1 MTKVIKKVFSVT
13 PIATV
18 YVFIYHIISGFFVAA
33 KLYASM
39 HIIQSGYEYIKNF
52 SDINVFIKYGVML
65 LIIIALERVLEYLY
79 AIAMNGY
86 LFEKTDSYL
95 NREMAAKLS
104 KIDLIN
110 FEDRDFLTIEERAA
124 SAVDDE
130 RLSNSVRLLAMALGQ
145 GLEVILILATLWTY
159 SPYLVGL
166 AALTVVPYLITRLIR
181 GKAFYDLKSVE
192 AYDERKLN
200 YFYSIF
206 TDLKTNREIKS
217 YNSSKFFLSK
227 YTSVFKDTSKKY
239 FDERLKDAKSLLF
252 CDILSVIAFS
262 IAIVITIKLAFDGKI
277 LIGMM
282 GAALMAYQDMQNS
295 SKEMIVTVG
304 NLPRNI
310 SFASDYFTFMN
321 SSEEKKA
328 YDVNFGKISVKDASF
343 TYPKTDNGLHDIS
356 LSIDEGE
363 SVAIVGYNG
372 SGKTTFTKALTGVYD
387 ASGEISF
394 AGVNI
399 KGRGLSFDDYTI
411 VPQERTET
419 NLSIA
424 EHIASQET
432 YDEAKIQSLLD
443 YVGLDKL
450 YKEYSLDTRLGK
462 DFDGVELS
470 GGERQ
475 RLDIARS
482 MYKDSKLIILD
493 EATSA
498 LDPMQES
505 EILKKFLD
513 ISKGRTSIIVTHR
526 LGICKSVDKI
536 LVFKDGRVDSLG
548 THDELLAKSSYY
560 REMYEAQAKFY
571 K

>member
-39 HIIQSGYEYIKNF
+39 HIIQSGYEYIKNAA
-52 SDINVFIKYGVML
+52 DINVFIKYCIML
-65 LIIIALERVLEYLY
+65 LIIIALERLFEYLY

-86 LFEKTDSYL
+86 LFEKTGSYL
-95 NREMAAKLS
+95 NREMAEKLS
-104 KIDLIN
+104 RVDLIN

-124 SAVDDE
+124 TAVDDE
-130 RLSNSVRLLAMALGQ
+130 RLSNSVRLLAMAIGQ

-181 GKAFYDLKSVE
+181 GKAFYDLKSIE
-192 AYDERKLN
+192 AFDERKLN

-206 TDLKTNREIKS
+206 TDTKTNREIKS
-217 YNSSKFFLSK
+217 YNSSEFFLSK
-227 YTSVFKDTSKKY
+227 YKSVFKDTSKKY

-282 GAALMAYQDMQNS
+282 GAALMAYQNMQNS
-295 SKEMIVTVG
+295 SKDMIVTVG

-310 SFASDYFTFMN
+310 SFASDYFTFMD

-328 YDVNFGKISVKDASF
+328 YDVNFGKIDVNGLSF

-356 LSIDEGE
+356 LNIEEGE

-387 ASGEISF
+387 AMGEISF

-424 EHIASQET
+424 EHVASNET
-432 YDEAKIQSLLD
+432 YDEAKLKSLLD

-450 YKEYSLDTRLGK
+450 YKEHSFDTRLGK

-526 LGICKSVDKI
+526 LGICMSVDKI
-536 LVFKDGRVDSLG
+536 VVFKDGRVDSIG
-548 THDELLAKSSYY
+548 THDELLTKSSYY
-560 REMYEAQAKFY
+560 SEMYEAQAKFY

>member
-13 PIATV
+13 PIATI

-65 LIIIALERVLEYLY
+65 LIIIALERLLEYLY

-86 LFEKTDSYL
+86 LFEKTGSYL

-159 SPYLVGL
+159 SPYLVAL
-166 AALTVVPYLITRLIR
+166 SALTVVPYFITRLIR
-181 GKAFYDLKSVE
+181 GKAFYDLKSIE
-192 AYDERKLN
+192 AFDERKLN

-206 TDLKTNREIKS
+206 TDTKTNREIKS
-217 YNSSKFFLSK
+217 YNSSEFFLSK
-227 YTSVFKDTSKKY
+227 YTKVFKDTSKKY

-262 IAIVITIKLAFDGKI
+262 IAIIITIKLAFDGKI

-282 GAALMAYQDMQNS
+282 GAALMAYQNMQNS
-295 SKEMIVTVG
+295 SKDMIVTVG

-387 ASGEISF
+387 AMGEISF

-424 EHIASQET
+424 EHIASQEI
-432 YDEAKIQSLLD
+432 YDEAKLKSLLD

-450 YKEYSLDTRLGK
+450 YKEHSIDTRLGK

-513 ISKGRTSIIVTHR
+513 ISKGKTSIIVTHR

-536 LVFKDGRVDSLG
+536 LVFKDGRVDSVG
-548 THDELLAKSSYY
+548 THDELLTKSSYY

>member
-39 HIIQSGYEYIKNF
+39 HIIQSGYEYIKNAA
-52 SDINVFIKYGVML
+52 DIDAFIKYGIML
-65 LIIIALERVLEYLY
+65 LIIIALERLLEYLY

-86 LFEKTDSYL
+86 LFEKTGSYL
-95 NREMAAKLS
+95 NRDMAAKLS
-104 KIDLIN
+104 RVDLIN

-159 SPYLVGL
+159 SPYLVLL

-181 GKAFYDLKSVE
+181 GKAFYDLKSIE
-192 AYDERKLN
+192 AFDERKLN

-206 TDLKTNREIKS
+206 TDTKTNREIKS
-217 YNSSKFFLSK
+217 YNSSNFFLSK
-227 YTSVFKDTSKKY
+227 YTKVFKDTSKKY
-239 FDERLKDAKSLLF
+239 FYERLKDAKSLLF

-262 IAIVITIKLAFDGKI
+262 IAIIITVKLAFDGKI

-282 GAALMAYQDMQNS
+282 GAALMAYQNMQNS

-310 SFASDYFTFMN
+310 SFANDYFTFMD

-328 YDVNFGKISVKDASF
+328 YDVNFGKIDVNGLSF

-387 ASGEISF
+387 AMGEISF
-394 AGVNI
+394 GGVNI

-450 YKEYSLDTRLGK
+450 YKEHSLDTRLGK

-536 LVFKDGRVDSLG
+536 VVFKDGRVDSIG
-548 THDELLAKSSYY
+548 THDELLTKSSYY

>member
-13 PIATV
+13 PIATI

-39 HIIQSGYEYIKNF
+39 HIIQTGFEYIKNF
-52 SDINVFIKYGVML
+52 SDINVFIRYGVML
-65 LIIIALERVLEYLY
+65 LIIIALERLLEYLY

-130 RLSNSVRLLAMALGQ
+130 RLSNSVRLLDMALGQ

-159 SPYLVGL
+159 SPYLVAL
-166 AALTVVPYLITRLIR
+166 AALTVVSYLITRLIR
-181 GKAFYDLKSVE
+181 GKAFYDLKSIE
-192 AYDERKLN
+192 AFDERKLN

-206 TDLKTNREIKS
+206 TDTKTNREIKS
-217 YNSSKFFLSK
+217 YNSSEFFLSK

-252 CDILSVIAFS
+252 CDILSVIVFS
-262 IAIVITIKLAFDGKI
+262 IAIIITIKLAFDGKI

-282 GAALMAYQDMQNS
+282 GAALMAYQNMQNS
-295 SKEMIVTVG
+295 SKDMIVTVG

-310 SFASDYFTFMN
+310 SFASDYFTFMD

-328 YDVNFGKISVKDASF
+328 YDVNFGKISVTDASF
-343 TYPKTDNGLHDIS
+343 TYPKTDNGLYDIS

-372 SGKTTFTKALTGVYD
+372 SGKTTFTKTLTGVYE

-394 AGVNI
+394 RGVNI
-399 KGRGLSFDDYTI
+399 RGRGLSFDDYTI

-424 EHIASQET
+424 EHVASNET
-432 YDEAKIQSLLD
+432 YDEAKLKSLLD

-450 YKEYSLDTRLGK
+450 YKEHSLDTRLGK

-482 MYKDSKLIILD
+482 MYKNSKLIILD

-536 LVFKDGRVDSLG
+536 VVFKDGRVDNLG
-548 THDELLAKSSYY
+548 THDELLKNSPYY

>member
-39 HIIQSGYEYIKNF
+39 HIIQSGYEYIKNAV
-52 SDINVFIKYGVML
+52 DINLFIKYGVML
-65 LIIIALERVLEYLY
+65 LIIIALERLLEYLY
-79 AIAMNGY
+79 AIAMNGC
-86 LFEKTDSYL
+86 LFEKTGSYL

-104 KIDLIN
+104 RVDLIN

-130 RLSNSVRLLAMALGQ
+130 RLSNSVRLLAMAVGQ

-159 SPYLVGL
+159 SLYLVGL

-181 GKAFYDLKSVE
+181 GKAFYDLKSIE
-192 AYDERKLN
+192 AFDERKLN

-206 TDLKTNREIKS
+206 TDTKTNREIKS
-217 YNSSKFFLSK
+217 YNSSEFFLSK

-239 FDERLKDAKSLLF
+239 FDERLEDAKSLLF

-262 IAIVITIKLAFDGKI
+262 IAIIITIKLAFDGKI

-282 GAALMAYQDMQNS
+282 GAALMAYQNMQNS
-295 SKEMIVTVG
+295 SKDMIVTVG

-310 SFASDYFTFMN
+310 SFANDYFNFMD

-328 YDVNFGKISVKDASF
+328 YNVDFGKISVKDASF
-343 TYPKTDNGLHDIS
+343 TYPKTENGLHDIS

-387 ASGEISF
+387 SVGEISF
-394 AGVNI
+394 GGVNI

-424 EHIASQET
+424 EHVASNET
-432 YDEAKIQSLLD
+432 YDEAKLKSLLD

-450 YKEYSLDTRLGK
+450 YKEHSLDTRLGK

-536 LVFKDGRVDSLG
+536 VVFKDGRVDSIG
-548 THDELLAKSSYY
+548 THDELLTKSSYY
-560 REMYEAQAKFY
+560 SEMYEAQAKFY

>member
-13 PIATV
+13 PIASI

-65 LIIIALERVLEYLY
+65 LIIIALERLLEYLY

-95 NREMAAKLS
+95 NREMAEKLS
-104 KIDLIN
+104 RVDLIN

-130 RLSNSVRLLAMALGQ
+130 RLSNSVRLLAMAIGQ

-159 SPYLVGL
+159 SPYLVEL

-192 AYDERKLN
+192 AFDERKLN

-206 TDLKTNREIKS
+206 TDTKTNREIKS
-217 YNSSKFFLSK
+217 YNSSKFFLNK
-227 YTSVFKDTSKKY
+227 YTSIFKDTSKKY

-252 CDILSVIAFS
+252 CDILSIIAFS
-262 IAIVITIKLAFDGKI
+262 IAIIITIKLAFDGKI

-282 GAALMAYQDMQNS
+282 GAALMAYQNMQNS
-295 SKEMIVTVG
+295 SKEMIVTIG

-310 SFASDYFTFMN
+310 SFASDYFTFMD

-328 YDVNFGKISVKDASF
+328 YDVNFGKISVKDTSF

-387 ASGEISF
+387 AMGEISF
-394 AGVNI
+394 GGVNI

-432 YDEAKIQSLLD
+432 YDEVKVKSLLD

-450 YKEYSLDTRLGK
+450 YKEHSLDTRLGK

-505 EILKKFLD
+505 KILKKFLD

-536 LVFKDGRVDSLG
+536 VVFKDGRVDSIG